1 MDCDPNALASAA
13 RCFSCLPDPKAVTIY
28 LLCQWGNASTPCDA
42 EIPVLTAVTLL
53 DPDTGT
59 VEVFWT
65 VSADPGVGFKIY
77 FGQNAGGPYDD
88 PQSPISVAANLRS
101 KVITGLIFNATY
113 SFVVTSVDN
122 LAPLCESAFSNQ
134 VQVDIVP

>member
-1 MDCDPNALASAA
+1 MDCDPNALASTA
-13 RCFSCLPDPKAVTIY
+13 RCFSCLPDPKAVAIY
-28 LLCQWGNASTPCDA
+28 LLCQWAGTVLCSA
-42 EIPVLTAVTLL
+42 ETPVLTAVTLL

-101 KVITGLIFNATY
+101 KIITGLTFNSTY
-113 SFVVTSVDN
+113 SFVVTSVDS
-122 LAPLCESAFSNQ
+122 LSPLCESAFSNQ